1 MAFLLL
7 ILKRNIVL
15 GALFF
20 KGGCERMNVQL
31 QALELQLKFSLNL
44 RMNVIQFVNLG
55 IFHLNLLLLPFA

>member
-1 MAFLLL
+1 
-7 ILKRNIVL
+7 V

-20 KGGCERMNVQL
+20 KGGCESMNVQF